1 MTTASKEDIQW
12 PSFEWRRP
20 ATIPSWPTTISKTK
34 RSASKPRVCFP
45 SCYPCRKRGITPRAG
60 WPPFA
65 GRAWTASAARC
76 GNWKRPDTSCATGCG
91 TNGDASPTRSTSS
104 TKRRAQERCR
114 IRLHQIRKTRIWIRR
129 IWKAR
134 MWRRRNRPRRMRHH
148 QIRKTRIWTNRMR
161 TDHIRATPC
170 NISRIQKHR

>member
-60 WPPFA
+60 WPRFA
-65 GRAWTASAARC
+65 GRAWTASVARC
-76 GNWKRPDTSCATGCG
+76 GNWKGRVRRALPAAGRTGTHHRHGVRHLRNAARRNAARYAFTRYGKPVYGYAGYGKRGCG
-91 TNGDASPTRSTSS
+91 GAATARAGCGITRYGKPVYGRTVCGQTTSG
-104 TKRRAQERCR
+104 
-114 IRLHQIRKTRIWIRR
+114 
-129 IWKAR
+129 
-134 MWRRRNRPRRMRHH
+134 RPRA
-148 QIRKTRIWTNRMR
+148 IYPVSK
-161 TDHIRATPC
+161 
-170 NISRIQKHR
+170 KHR